1 MENINLGEAT
11 IMWNKNRECWV
22 LPAGETTTSYIVAHR
37 AAQKINALIK
47 RDKEKSA
54 HAKRKRSYH
63 I

>member
-11 IMWNKNRECWV
+11 IMWDKNRACWV
-22 LPAGETTTSYIVAHR
+22 LPAGETTTSYVVAYK
-37 AAQKINALIK
+37 AAQRINALIK

-54 HAKRKRSYH
+54 AAKRKRSYH